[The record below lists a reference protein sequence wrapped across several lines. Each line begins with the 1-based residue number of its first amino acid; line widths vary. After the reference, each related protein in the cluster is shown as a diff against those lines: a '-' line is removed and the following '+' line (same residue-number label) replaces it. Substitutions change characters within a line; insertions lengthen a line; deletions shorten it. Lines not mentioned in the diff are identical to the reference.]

1 MNIQQLKNQL
11 DDYKFKFELHA
22 HTSPVSKC
30 SQITPKR
37 MIEAYKELGFS
48 GVVITNHFCDYSLDL
63 SDTKK
68 AAEYYLKDYLDTK
81 SEGEKAGINVFL
93 GLEARFPQNA
103 NDYLV
108 YGVTEEDVYV
118 AIELLKYDIET
129 FYKEFK
135 TPDNLILQAH
145 PFRNGMELAN
155 PEFIDGI
162 EVFNMHPNH
171 NSRVAVAAKYAAE
184 HNNFFISGG
193 TDFHHENQ
201 QGMCATCFNK
211 MPQDSIELAKMLQ
224 QKDFVFRLGNSIV
237 LP

>member
-1 MNIQQLKNQL
+1 MEIQKLKNEL
-11 DDYKFKFELHA
+11 ESYKYKFELHA
-22 HTSPVSKC
+22 HTSPVSPC

-37 MIEAYKELGFS
+37 MVEAYKELGYS

-63 SDTKK
+63 SNTKK
-68 AAEYYLKDYLDTK
+68 ATDYYLKDYYDTK
-81 SEGEKAGINVFL
+81 NEGAKVGLMVYL
-93 GLEARFPQNA
+93 GLEARFPENS

-108 YGVTEEDVYV
+108 YGVTEQDVYK
-118 AIELLKYDIET
+118 AIELLKYDIKT

-135 TPDNLILQAH
+135 TENNLILQAH
-145 PFRNGMELAN
+145 PFRNGMELAD
-155 PEFIDGI
+155 PKYIDGV

-171 NSRVAVAAKYAAE
+171 NSRVAVAAKYATE
-184 HNNFFISGG
+184 HNKFCISGG
-193 TDFHHENQ
+193 TDFHHESQ

-211 MPQDSIELAKMLQ
+211 IPQDSTELAKMLQ